1 MHTFHS
7 LTRSPWSSK
16 VVVEPC
22 AEGERVSTFNNLRSI
37 ISHIVNAGALKLE
50 QNMGNKK
57 LKLNFLYSRRK
68 SQWASRRALNCEWA
82 LWILAKRRFEIEN
95 IDSRWWSIWAT
106 QRETVNGVNI
116 YRYSIIESRRL
127 RDTSGKMQAELG
139 NSLNRKRW
147 ESIRCI
153 SFKFKFEKI
162 QNFIITHLDVRVP
175 FFRSR
180 GKLLCFIYIYSNES
194 NVPAGDE
201 SAQILC
207 KKSALSTLN
216 QFQQNLC
223 LYYRVFPAQALDQ
236 LELLRL

>member
-1 MHTFHS
+1 M
-7 LTRSPWSSK
+7 
-16 VVVEPC
+16 
-22 AEGERVSTFNNLRSI
+22 
-37 ISHIVNAGALKLE
+37 
-50 QNMGNKK
+50 
-57 LKLNFLYSRRK
+57 
-68 SQWASRRALNCEWA
+68 
-82 LWILAKRRFEIEN
+82 
-95 IDSRWWSIWAT
+95 
-106 QRETVNGVNI
+106 NI

-127 RDTSGKMQAELG
+127 HDTSGKKQAELG

-162 QNFIITHLDVRVP
+162 QNFIITHLDVRVRVL

-180 GKLLCFIYIYSNES
+180 GKLYVLFIFILTNY
-194 NVPAGDE
+194 VPAGDE
-201 SAQILC
+201 SEQILC

-236 LELLRL
+236 LELPRTIRFTSCIFAKSPRQLDALGASSRVENRDKSSLIEFIRYSICCAGTFFRVAKESSWSSHDERQPHAAGISRRAESLRIWVSLFFSIFFYFFFFD

>member
-1 MHTFHS
+1 M
-7 LTRSPWSSK
+7 LALSSSSRTW
-16 VVVEPC
+16 
-22 AEGERVSTFNNLRSI
+22 A
-37 ISHIVNAGALKLE
+37 
-50 QNMGNKK
+50 KK
-57 LKLNFLYSRRK
+57 LKLNFLHSRRK

-106 QRETVNGVNI
+106 RRETVNGVNI

-162 QNFIITHLDVRVP
+162 QNFIITHLDVRVRVL

-180 GKLLCFIYIYSNES
+180 GKLLCFIYIYSNEYN

-236 LELLRL
+236 LELPRLEGSFNAFLQSRRVSSMHSERVQELRTVIKVP